1 MLEPIVYIDHSDIRE
16 GKLQEVRARVHELV
30 EFVDVQEPQL
40 LAYGAFIDEEGG
52 SMTVVA
58 IHPDSSSLELHME
71 IGRPVF
77 RTFTELID
85 LRTIEVYGRPG
96 DNVLKQLQ
104 RKVEMLGGNG
114 SVIVHE
120 QHAGFTR
127 FVSAVI

>member
-30 EFVDVQEPQL
+30 EFVDAQEPQL

-96 DNVLKQLQ
+96 DKVLRQLQ